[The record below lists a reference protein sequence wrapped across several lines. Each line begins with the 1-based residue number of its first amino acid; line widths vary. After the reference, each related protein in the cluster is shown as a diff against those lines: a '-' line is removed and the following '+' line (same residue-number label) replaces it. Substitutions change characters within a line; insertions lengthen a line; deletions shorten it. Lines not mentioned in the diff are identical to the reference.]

1 MLGHRTKVN
10 WLCQTEDNKNKNI
23 NILGI
28 SESKWTRT
36 GKFNADDHYIYYCGQ
51 ESLRRNGV
59 AIRPTKESEMQYL
72 DAISKMTE

>member
-28 SESKWTRT
+28 SEQKQEITIIHT
-36 GKFNADDHYIYYCGQ
+36 TKGKNPL
-51 ESLRRNGV
+51 E
-59 AIRPTKESEMQYL
+59 
-72 DAISKMTE
+72 KME

>member
-51 ESLRRNGV
+51 ESLQDM
-59 AIRPTKESEMQYL
+59 K
-72 DAISKMTE
+72 